1 MEVFEAM
8 ELSLIQEYAL
18 KIMTAFE
25 DGSHI
30 ELISDSHPDLDIE
43 DAYRIAE
50 EIEKQRLLQDEK
62 DEET

>member
-1 MEVFEAM
+1 M

-30 ELISDSHPDLDIE
+30 ELISDSYPDLDMK

-50 EIEKQRLLQDEK
+50 EQIVISGMSTTLQLRW
-62 DEET
+62 